1 MPATNLTDAVN
12 ALFSVAPA
20 DQWQPVIDRSGV
32 ALDLAF
38 NLRFVAQD
46 FPCYADC
53 DQSTGVGTLDIFNFL
68 RFQNSLVAGC
78 RKANPETSLS
88 SPSPRDH
95 ADRGVPCADHVVRWI
110 VSST

>member
-20 DQWQPVIDRSGV
+20 DQWQPVIDPSGV

-53 DQSTGVGTLDIFNFL
+53 DQSGALDIFDFL
-68 RFQNSLVAGC
+68 CFQNGFVAGC
-78 RKANPETSLS
+78 R
-88 SPSPRDH
+88 
-95 ADRGVPCADHVVRWI
+95 
-110 VSST
+110 